1 MMTRKDYIE
10 TAKILAEFREI
21 SLGQD
26 DLDELIFDDLVNSFS
41 KMFIRDNPRFDT
53 LRFESACWGYN

>member
-26 DLDELIFDDLVNSFS
+26 DLDELIFDNLVNF
-41 KMFIRDNPRFDT
+41 FH
-53 LRFESACWGYN
+53 LVH